1 MLFVATDAQL
11 VYYLLG
17 WSLMNISLNIKG
29 IRIWNFN
36 RGVSEEKG
44 GIKMK
49 MNIVASIKK
58 TFLER
63 IGN

>member
-1 MLFVATDAQL
+1 
-11 VYYLLG
+11 
-17 WSLMNISLNIKG
+17 MNISPNIKG
-29 IRIWNFN
+29 IMIRNFN